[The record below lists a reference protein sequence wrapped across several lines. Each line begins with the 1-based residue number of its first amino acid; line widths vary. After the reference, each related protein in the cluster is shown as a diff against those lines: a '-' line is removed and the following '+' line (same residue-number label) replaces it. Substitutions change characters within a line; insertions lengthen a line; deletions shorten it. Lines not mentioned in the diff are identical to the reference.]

1 MITLIAE
8 SSPTKFVAA
17 GTAAPGARPARRCRL
32 GPRPPEELIRLQ
44 AGIYQSR

>member
-17 GTAAPGARPARRCRL
+17 GAAARGPGRHGGAGWARGRRR
-32 GPRPPEELIRLQ
+32 
-44 AGIYQSR
+44 S